1 MKWGT
6 STGKRAKLRT
16 EHRSSSCTGWLCDI
30 PANPYRRG
38 DHKIEREAKTITE
51 KESAFRILSHRE
63 DSVRPMFEVA
73 PIGPLSPS
81 SSLLVER
88 RDLEPTSRQS
98 HFLDDQLLH
107 FFMKPAVIGYSLKD
121 AAIAKIPLTPGQAV
135 FCPRKEWHNIS
146 WNERI
151 SVLSIRIPNSALMEA
166 ARERLTDRSLE
177 IVPRHVVTDDRLT
190 HLLFALDVERAR
202 GYSTGKLFVDCIESA
217 LANILLTS
225 FNTFAPRAIP
235 GKGGMAPHVLRRVIE
250 FMHANMDKQIGLKDL
265 ADCAGLSL
273 SHFSFQF
280 RASTNQSPHQYML
293 RLRVERSKELLTDHR
308 LSVLDVGLEV
318 GFSNQ
323 QHFATVFR
331 NSVGVPPSVYRTQL

>member
-1 MKWGT
+1 MN
-6 STGKRAKLRT
+6 TG
-16 EHRSSSCTGWLCDI
+16 
-30 PANPYRRG
+30 
-38 DHKIEREAKTITE
+38 E
-51 KESAFRILSHRE
+51 KSAFRILSHRE
-63 DSVRPMFEVA
+63 GSVQPMFDAA

-88 RDLEPTSRQS
+88 RDLEPTIRQS
-98 HFLDDQLLH
+98 HLLEDQLLH

-121 AAIAKIPLTPGQAV
+121 AAIAKISVAPGQAV

-146 WNERI
+146 WDERI
-151 SVLSIRIPNSALMEA
+151 SVLSIRIPDSAFMEA
-166 ARERLTDRSLE
+166 ARERLTERSLE

-190 HLLFALDVERAR
+190 HLLLALDAERAR
-202 GYSTGKLFVDCIESA
+202 GYSAGKLFVDCIETA
-217 LANILLTS
+217 LANLLITS
-225 FNTFAPRAIP
+225 FNTVAPRSIP
-235 GKGGMAPHVLRRVIE
+235 RKGGMAPRVLRRVVE

-293 RLRVERSKELLTDHR
+293 RLRIERSKGLLTDSR
-308 LSVLDVGLEV
+308 LSVLDIGLEV
-318 GFSNQ
+318 GFRNQ

>member
-1 MKWGT
+1 M
-6 STGKRAKLRT
+6 
-16 EHRSSSCTGWLCDI
+16 
-30 PANPYRRG
+30 N
-38 DHKIEREAKTITE
+38 TE

-63 DSVRPMFEVA
+63 GSVQPMFDAA

-88 RDLEPTSRQS
+88 RDHEPTKWQS
-98 HFLDDQLLH
+98 HFLEDQVFHL
-107 FFMKPAVIGYSLKD
+107 FMKPAVIGNSLRD
-121 AAIAKIPLTPGQAV
+121 AAIAKIPVAPGQVV
-135 FCPRKEWHNIS
+135 FCPRKEWHNIR
-146 WNERI
+146 WGERI
-151 SVLSIRIPNSALMEA
+151 SVLSVRIPDSALMEA
-166 ARERLTDRSLE
+166 ARERLTERSLE

-190 HLLFALDVERAR
+190 HLLFALEAERAR
-202 GYSTGKLFVDCIESA
+202 GYSSGKLFVDCIESA
-217 LANILLTS
+217 LANILLTT
-225 FNTFAPRAIP
+225 FNTFAPRSIS
-235 GKGGMAPHVLRRVIE
+235 GKGGMAPRLLRRVFE

-293 RLRVERSKELLTDHR
+293 RLRIERSKELLTDSR

-318 GFSNQ
+318 GFRNQ

>member
-1 MKWGT
+1 MQ
-6 STGKRAKLRT
+6 
-16 EHRSSSCTGWLCDI
+16 
-30 PANPYRRG
+30 
-38 DHKIEREAKTITE
+38 
-51 KESAFRILSHRE
+51 
-63 DSVRPMFEVA
+63 PMFDAA

-88 RDLEPTSRQS
+88 RDLEPISWQS
-98 HFLDDQLLH
+98 HLHEDQLLH
-107 FFMKPAVIGYSLKD
+107 FFMKPAVIGFSLKD
-121 AAIAKIPLTPGQAV
+121 AATVKIPIAPGQAV
-135 FCPRKEWHNIS
+135 FCPRKEWHNIK
-146 WNERI
+146 WGERI
-151 SVLSIRIPNSALMEA
+151 SVLSLRIPDSALMEA
-166 ARERLTDRSLE
+166 ARERLTERSLE
-177 IVPRHVVTDDRLT
+177 IVPSHVVTDNRLT
-190 HLLFALDVERAR
+190 HLLFALDAERAR

-225 FNTFAPRAIP
+225 FNIFAPRAIS
-235 GKGGMAPHVLRRVIE
+235 GKGGMAPHVLRRIIE

-293 RLRVERSKELLTDHR
+293 RLRVERSKELLRDHR

-318 GFSNQ
+318 GFCNQ

>member
-1 MKWGT
+1 MQ
-6 STGKRAKLRT
+6 
-16 EHRSSSCTGWLCDI
+16 
-30 PANPYRRG
+30 
-38 DHKIEREAKTITE
+38 KTNIE

-63 DSVRPMFEVA
+63 GSLQPMFDA
-73 PIGPLSPS
+73 TPIGPLSPS

-88 RDLEPTSRQS
+88 RDLEPTSWQS
-98 HFLDDQLLH
+98 HLHEDQLFHL
-107 FFMKPAVIGYSLKD
+107 FMKRAVIGFSLKD
-121 AAIAKIPLTPGQAV
+121 AAIATIPVAPGHVV
-135 FCPRKEWHNIS
+135 FCPRREWHNIS
-146 WNERI
+146 WHERI
-151 SVLSIRIPNSALMEA
+151 SVLSIRIPDSALVEA
-166 ARERLTDRSLE
+166 ARERLTERSLE

-190 HLLFALDVERAR
+190 HLLFALDAERAR
-202 GYSTGKLFVDCIESA
+202 GYSTGKLFVDCIETA

-225 FNTFAPRAIP
+225 FNTFAPRSIP
-235 GKGGMAPHVLRRVIE
+235 RNGGMAPRVLQRVVE

-293 RLRVERSKELLTDHR
+293 RLRIERSKELLTDFR

-318 GFSNQ
+318 GFRNQ

-331 NSVGVPPSVYRTQL
+331 SSVGVPPSVYRTQL